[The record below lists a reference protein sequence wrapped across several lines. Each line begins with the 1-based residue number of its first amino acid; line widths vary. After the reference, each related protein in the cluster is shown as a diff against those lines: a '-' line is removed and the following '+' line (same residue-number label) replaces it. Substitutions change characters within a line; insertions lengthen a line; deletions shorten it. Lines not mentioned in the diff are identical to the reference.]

1 MKPATERLENRTG
14 GLALFLYLFLL
25 LFGYQ
30 SDCPYSFIHP
40 HCVIQS
46 PHGFIRSLC
55 SFFNL
60 SLHSIHSLIL
70 STHLSIYLFFHPS
83 KFIHPFHPS
92 IFFYSPTQPFFLST
106 HPSIINTTY
115 SAFNGRPSIY
125 NFISLNIH

>member
-70 STHLSIYLFFHPS
+70 STHLTIYLFSHPPNL
-83 KFIHPFHPS
+83 FIP
-92 IFFYSPTQPFFLST
+92 ST
-106 HPSIINTTY
+106 HPSSFIHPLNHSSHPPIHPLLTPLIPHSTADHQSTTL
-115 SAFNGRPSIY
+115 
-125 NFISLNIH
+125 SL